1 MKERKKVIASALR
14 LPADDPYNASIGVQH
29 EAFFSCE
36 RISQQVATLQNILRN
51 KSELPSNVLL
61 PFLST
66 VYLAADP
73 PQAAALRR
81 ICYGALRE
89 FPLID
94 VSSALHNRLM
104 VLMERAGTAQDV
116 NPCSQLDELSLL
128 AVWHPHGLQT
138 LRIDL
143 SRVLIYLAA
152 ALKYIKILSRRGSQ
166 ERERGFNYASKVARC
181 AAALS
186 KGGVSNEKDRDV
198 LRQICTGIKELLID
212 ESTMLSC
219 RLACGV
225 SLPELIR
232 ATSSSEDSS
241 GEPREVYVA
250 HSDELLA
257 VPLAHVCFISGMIN
271 ITPIDNVNDL
281 RIYEELLS
289 DLDRLGNRQELQ
301 QEAPFALTCVRTVL
315 QWTEKLC
322 KDGRGSSREVFER
335 RFEDLL
341 RIAFS
346 NIEHFVDAVQHQGK
360 ALFKVTVENMVK
372 NPDPKHIESLKRT
385 FIQLLSE
392 PHYRKAKYAPL
403 QIIAK
408 HIKVHNIINATA
420 VLEVYQTLQEKNMLP
435 YVEDFIRDVGGK
447 CLLEDPQSVRH
458 SLLRL
463 LTECPKSCEPID
475 PRAIPHLKTFLEL
488 NISTQSQALRQAMFS
503 SFKKLL
509 QRAADS
515 NIYWRKPGKK
525 HEVYG
530 EKGIEDVLRQ
540 GEELV
545 THFWLF
551 CLSQLHP
558 GCSFFTRSTALMLLE
573 LMAPLARN
581 DQWTQ
586 TKAHTLLYWLKD
598 TYERNKT
605 AVVHILLTGPR
616 HLLPFANSEK
626 VLNEWLEHSVIL
638 TRSARP
644 PDGVTAS
651 YILRVLAK
659 TSREQ
664 IIQGSTA
671 SPEDQVFLRL
681 FAAILPEL
689 RNQVQVALN
698 QGLLE
703 ASSSAPMY
711 SALLC
716 VRTLFNEAFS
726 CSLNLAHIEEY
737 RVILQEILDLSYKI
751 TSVAS
756 PLVTHPSPEGR
767 VDFNEHPEIVEQF
780 KAALNRG
787 FGKRLHNADAVKT
800 WAVAAQMMLL
810 CSWRSHR
817 EISLCFG
824 DIASHLG
831 KVTALKILPEEE
843 FVKMGVYFMNELCR
857 VRHRGA
863 FEQASMGFSRLCY
876 SLWRHPDERL
886 RRLPEEWLDELMS
899 RVASGEVSA
908 TRRSAGLPF
917 IVQSI
922 VVTEPEV
929 NANGGLRR
937 AMTGLLPLAAGE
949 DEKARVH
956 ALNVLRAL
964 YRDTQLG
971 ESVMG
976 YVSSGLCSALRG
988 FSHPAWHVRNAST
1001 LLFSSLMTRIFG
1013 VNRSRQDI
1021 ERKNCLTGNVF
1032 FQRFPELLPF
1042 LLERIAELL
1051 KHIEG
1056 HTGLYPILL
1065 LLERLIPSLTD
1076 SKLGAFMPLLDV
1088 CAGSSLHGIRVASSK
1103 AYASLLPAESRL
1115 QVLIQKMR
1123 MLAAGEGKIGEN
1135 RLHGTLLQIRA
1146 VLTMSE
1152 MSSELTQAL
1161 SGPLME
1167 GAWIAAPHYGL
1178 AAAEYIRLL
1187 TSCSSN
1193 VDKVYILYIFL
1204 FRYNMLLFTYVFYKT
1219 RLIQRARNA
1228 FSLLSLVCRQYNFL
1242 SLAQRHSFD
1251 VQNNACHLGI
1261 QAQLGSDTHVS
1272 VHFEESYSTHD
1283 LNWLL
1288 RYTRLRNMVFQVLEI
1303 VPKADLII
1311 PGGDQFQAALIKYK
1325 LTCGVPVDARTDSEK
1340 AAAFEFCLEHGSVS
1354 SAIELMNQVIQSP
1367 DKEHPDV
1374 QRMAYEL
1381 ATLNAG
1387 KLDRLETRVLIL
1399 LDRLSVL
1406 THPSVAVALFGLV
1419 SAFVPRLKGNF
1430 LRGVIDAL
1438 RKYSAPNQDPDMR
1451 RVAADL
1457 AYNLLKAHGEEVFV
1471 RNAASH
1477 ICLTQALVNL
1487 VLDNDVYI
1495 RDRIIDG
1502 VATINA
1508 DLLCRLTPLE
1518 AVLAICSK
1526 TTANPQAFGQFL
1538 VELAS
1543 VDDDRIPALD
1553 NSQDQDSIDGNID
1566 EQPFEKGELNTFYD
1580 TLVIAESC
1588 RRTLEELRPRLVG
1601 DLNMP
1606 TLTPEQSA
1614 TIDKLETQ
1622 VLQTTD
1628 YELASNRQLDRGLVL
1643 LGQKL
1648 TAQSMVVGRLQICER
1663 PLINNMYF
1671 SRFAKF
1677 NNCTDCT

>member
-447 CLLEDPQSVRH
+447 CLLEDPQSWNAVWVEPFFTIFDSNQCSATVKNLLPGLLRLQPALADEILSRSNNQRYLLLALEALSPDKLFECPRNLENAQWPTDESVRH

-1193 VDKVYILYIFL
+1193 VDKV
-1204 FRYNMLLFTYVFYKT
+1204 
-1219 RLIQRARNA
+1219 
-1228 FSLLSLVCRQYNFL
+1228 
-1242 SLAQRHSFD
+1242 
-1251 VQNNACHLGI
+1251 
-1261 QAQLGSDTHVS
+1261 
-1272 VHFEESYSTHD
+1272 
-1283 LNWLL
+1283 
-1288 RYTRLRNMVFQVLEI
+1288 LEI

>member
-447 CLLEDPQSVRH
+447 CLLEDPQSWNAVWVEPFFTIFDSNQCSATVKNLLPGLLRLQPALADEILSRSNNQRYLLLALEALSPDKLFECPRNLENAQWPTDESVRH

-626 VLNEWLEHSVIL
+626 VLNEWLEHSVML

-824 DIASHLG
+824 DIASHLE

-1193 VDKVYILYIFL
+1193 VDK
-1204 FRYNMLLFTYVFYKT
+1204 
-1219 RLIQRARNA
+1219 
-1228 FSLLSLVCRQYNFL
+1228 
-1242 SLAQRHSFD
+1242 
-1251 VQNNACHLGI
+1251 
-1261 QAQLGSDTHVS
+1261 
-1272 VHFEESYSTHD
+1272 
-1283 LNWLL
+1283 
-1288 RYTRLRNMVFQVLEI
+1288 VLEI